1 MKKCGWYRGRFGP
14 IAQKEDTTIMN
25 ETRSSAK
32 KSKKRNW
39 IILFSLLG
47 ILLIGLGF
55 FWKAYS
61 EVGNTLQTVYDSV
74 ETQNKRDG
82 KVSVAATEP
91 ITIALLGIDSYGDD
105 LEEMGGRSD
114 TIIVVTINPITKET
128 TLVSIPR
135 DSYTEMV
142 GYETDVYGE
151 YNDKITH
158 AFAYGGTE
166 MSLNS
171 IQEFLNIP
179 IDYYVDINMY
189 GLADLVDALGG
200 IEITS
205 PLTFDYNDAYF
216 TKGKKVT
223 LQGWD
228 ALAFARMRYDDPEG
242 DIGREK
248 RQQMVIKAIV
258 DKLLSLEGISN
269 YKAILKSVETNMKTN
284 LSLNDLI
291 DIQQGYSDA
300 IQNYTQVSL
309 AGEDTYFEEIYY
321 YYVNPEERLRV
332 SNLLRDQ
339 LDLEHVTEADMN
351 LSDADAMYG
360 YGDST
365 AADTGATDSTS
376 DGYAATDSTDSNGY

>member
-1 MKKCGWYRGRFGP
+1 
-14 IAQKEDTTIMN
+14 MN
-25 ETRSSAK
+25 ETRSSTK

-47 ILLIGLGF
+47 MLLIGAGF
-55 FWKAYS
+55 LWKAYS
-61 EVGNTLQTVYDSV
+61 DVGNTLQTVYDSV
-74 ETQNKRDG
+74 ETQNKRDN
-82 KVSVAATEP
+82 KVSVSATEP

-114 TIIVVTINPITKET
+114 TIIVVTINPKTKET

-135 DSYTEMV
+135 DSYAEMV
-142 GYETDVYGE
+142 GYQTDVYGE

-258 DKLLSLEGISN
+258 DKLLSLDGISN
-269 YKAILKSVETNMKTN
+269 YQAILKSVESNMKTN

-291 DIQQGYSDA
+291 DIQKGYSDS

-339 LDLEHVTEADMN
+339 LGLAHVTEADMN
-351 LSDADAMYG
+351 LSDADATYG
-360 YGDST
+360 YGS
-365 AADTGATDSTS
+365 ADTGTTDSSNGGNVATDS
-376 DGYAATDSTDSNGY
+376 ADSNAY

>member
-1 MKKCGWYRGRFGP
+1 
-14 IAQKEDTTIMN
+14 MN

-32 KSKKRNW
+32 KSKKRIW
-39 IILFSLLG
+39 IILFSLFG

-300 IQNYTQVSL
+300 IQDYTQLSI
-309 AGEDTYFEEIYY
+309 AGEDMYFEEIYY

-339 LDLEHVTEADMN
+339 LELEHVTEEDMN

-360 YGDST
+360 YGYSN
-365 AADTGATDSTS
+365 AADTGTTDSAY
-376 DGYAATDSTDSNGY
+376 DDYAATDSTDSNAY